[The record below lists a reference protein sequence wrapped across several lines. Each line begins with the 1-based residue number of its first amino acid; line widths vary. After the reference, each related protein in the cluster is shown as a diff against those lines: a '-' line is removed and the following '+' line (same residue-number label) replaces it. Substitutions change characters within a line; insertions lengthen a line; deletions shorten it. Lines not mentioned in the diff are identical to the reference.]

1 MNRIPSSMER
11 ADLFAHDSSDV
22 VTGVI
27 DDDVVAVIVAPLLY
41 GKSRD
46 INTLLPSNDGGS
58 SRDTVT
64 LSWVPSIESNEV
76 ATPPSSIDDC

>member
-22 VTGVI
+22 VTAVI
-27 DDDVVAVIVAPLLY
+27 DDDVVVVAPLLY